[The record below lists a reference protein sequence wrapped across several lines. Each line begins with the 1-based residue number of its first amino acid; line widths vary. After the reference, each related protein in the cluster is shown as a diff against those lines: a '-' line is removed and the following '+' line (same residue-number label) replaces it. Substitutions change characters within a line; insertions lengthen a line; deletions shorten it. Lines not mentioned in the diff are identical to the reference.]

1 MKPCLWSVLLVNGGF
16 SYSKVHELGLLKQLR
31 QTPSNRHPDKPC
43 NFPSIAECTLEIG
56 CTYGAAPK
64 NPLIPPGALR
74 STNFQQISR
83 CQKCRGSR
91 LGRWGKGWTIE
102 TLVKMGFVGEIL
114 SNTLHEDLECLPK
127 LYMWSCRIH
136 VWLHRTGW
144 NVWKSQLR
152 IYGNATS
159 LSPKR
164 RAVQLIVEPR
174 RKQVWAAAD
183 HREKPFEG
191 FKTHG
196 NRRC

>member
-1 MKPCLWSVLLVNGGF
+1 MVAFHMTLLRFTSWVCWSSCVKRLRIVTQTSLDIFPVSQNAHW
-16 SYSKVHELGLLKQLR
+16 KLAVPTGLPR
-31 QTPSNRHPDKPC
+31 
-43 NFPSIAECTLEIG
+43 
-56 CTYGAAPK
+56 K
-64 NPLIPPGALR
+64 NPVIPPGALR